1 MHQPLPKHCTDAE
14 SILAAC
20 LRYLKM
26 CIGAIRG
33 CISKNH
39 VDTSGGAFQDCK
51 KQDQSQATLGA
62 AAASTVDTENGRKIS
77 FSL

>member
-20 LRYLKM
+20 LRCLKM
-26 CIGAIRG
+26 CIEAIRG
-33 CISKNH
+33 YTSENL

-51 KQDQSQATLGA
+51 KEDQSQATLGA
-62 AAASTVDTENGRKIS
+62 AAACTVDIENERKIS
-77 FSL
+77 LSL